1 MVSGGTYPQRRW
13 TEQEVQL
20 LIDVYN
26 SQEEW
31 THQTLFEE
39 FNEALK
45 ENNLPQRTKA
55 SVDAKVVNLMSQQI
69 IDPNK
74 FDQERRQRILGRMWT
89 QRRPQPQRPRDVVFV
104 EIRPMFA
111 ERIRDQQVRIRIQ
124 AVSLN
129 RSGINI

>member
-1 MVSGGTYPQRRW
+1 MVSGGAYPQRRW

-26 SQEEW
+26 SEDQW

-69 IDPNK
+69 IDPTK

-89 QRRPQPQRPRDVVFV
+89 QRRPQQQPQRPRDVVFV
-104 EIRPMFA
+104 EIPPMFA

-124 AVSLN
+124 AVYLQ
-129 RSGINI
+129 